1 MAKTLSVLQIGS
13 TDWSDA
19 AEEKGIALTHC
30 DVTELPVFLAKQKDP
45 DALSASYVLLTDDG
59 LDSNLLAKQV
69 QAWPAHRVIYTG
81 DAQTFSAKMQQALF
95 ERYAIYLKEDEPA
108 DVFSRLQKDLFLG
121 QIGFPTRFSEDQFI
135 PQNNYAWRQK
145 RSGRFCYEIEG
156 DFGDSYQQIGT
167 LRTFPGDL
175 SAGEENLLYADYD
188 REGDV
193 SLAFSFIFFKNGAL
207 QQMKLFE
214 NPDKELLPAVRAPKD
229 YLDYQILV
237 LAKGQGKL
245 TLRNLHQRRSRH
257 GLGHFLPG
265 GQRMLTTEGEEV
277 LSYFNPGTK
286 KGPLVVA
293 FAGTRLHVEGF
304 EMMGTLNEL
313 GYPYLLFTDT
323 RAQGGAFM
331 VGKKSFENL
340 VESRIREAQLTAG
353 KTSEDTIFTGYSMGS
368 YPAMYYASLLNAEN
382 LVLGK
387 PIINLGRFT
396 GRPDFAHNGM
406 NHDWTLDL
414 RYVLT
419 GRLDEADNEA
429 LDQKLWK
436 NFEENNFRPKKVG
449 LFSMSYDEYDGE
461 SLPELERYLAK
472 VDADVLQ
479 HEETGHHE
487 EKVPE
492 MLAFIKK
499 ALKKQAKKGVK

>member
-13 TDWSDA
+13 TDWTEEA
-19 AEEKGIALTHC
+19 ADSNIDWRFWDKN
-30 DVTELPVFLAKQKDP
+30 ELPVFLAKQKDP
-45 DALSASYVLLTDDG
+45 DALTSSYVLLTDEEI
-59 LDSNLLAKQV
+59 DSNLLAKQV
-69 QAWPAHRVIYTG
+69 QAWPAHRVLYTG
-81 DAQTFSAKMQQALF
+81 DATRFSPKMQNALV
-95 ERYAIYLKEDEPA
+95 ERYAISLKEKEPT
-108 DVFSRLQKDLFLG
+108 DVFFRIEQDLFLG

-135 PQNNYAWRQK
+135 PQNNYALHQK
-145 RSGRFCYEIEG
+145 RTGRFCYEIEG

-175 SAGEENLLYADYD
+175 SAGQENLLYADYEK
-188 REGDV
+188 EGDV
-193 SLAFSFIFFKNGAL
+193 SLAFSFIFFKNGGL

-237 LAKGQGKL
+237 LAKGKGKL
-245 TLRNLHQRRSRH
+245 TLKNLHQRRSRH

-265 GQRMLTTEGEEV
+265 GKRMLTTDGEEV

-304 EMMGTLNEL
+304 EMMGSLNEL

-331 VGKKSFENL
+331 VGQQSFENL
-340 VESRIREAQLTAG
+340 VESRIREAQLMAG
-353 KTSEDTIFTGYSMGS
+353 LTSEETIFTGYSMGS
-368 YPAMYYASLLNAEN
+368 YPAMYYASLLNAEK
-382 LVLGK
+382 LVIGK
-387 PIINLGRFT
+387 PIINLGKFT
-396 GRPDFAHNGM
+396 GRPEFAHHGM

-419 GRLDEADNEA
+419 GRLDEEDNQF

-436 NFEENNFRPKKVG
+436 NFQENNFRPKQVAC
-449 LFSMSYDEYDGE
+449 FAMIHDEYDGS
-461 SLPELERYLAK
+461 SLPQLEDYFKEVGSRYDK
-472 VDADVLQ
+472 
-479 HEETGHHE
+479 HEEVGHHE

-492 MLAFIKK
+492 MLAYIKK
-499 ALKKQAKKGVK
+499 AIKKQAKKGVK